1 MEFTIVF
8 IYVIV
13 EVMKR
18 LPLFILFILFS
29 FSGLLAAGTES
40 GTEYFRL
47 KIQDIISPGPD
58 KFSLEN
64 ESEITEAELLLKAEE
79 EFSKMTLEEQVSLLF
94 ILQVDGKD
102 SLSDFSKTRLTE
114 IQPGG
119 VLLFGYNI
127 SDDPGTLINFISE
140 IKSVSGAE
148 NPVKSPLVFL
158 DHEGGWVN
166 RLRNLT
172 WALPSARDVYTN
184 LSFSNQ
190 YILYS
195 LQATMLKLIGV
206 DINLAPVA
214 EPGTPF
220 NNEFLD
226 SRAPGEDISDAVI
239 YSGIFVSAMESQGV
253 GSVLK
258 HFPGNTNKDPH
269 KEIPVM
275 EISKESFREIL
286 IPFKECT
293 SLNPAGVLLSF
304 VKIPAIDD
312 NLSAF
317 SPVIIRDILN
327 RDLGFN
333 NLVISDDLTMAAV
346 GLSGYS
352 ETDAVIKA
360 LNAGCK
366 MIMMSSGN
374 FEEVR
379 DGVLVALKEGRI
391 SPVLFREACLSVLKA
406 KLKYGAASEVKSS
419 VALRSLSQTEKEL
432 LILKTSFLSYVTYNF
447 GKRNYGRANFIFR

>member
-1 MEFTIVF
+1 
-8 IYVIV
+8 
-13 EVMKR
+13 MKR
-18 LPLFILFILFS
+18 LPLFILFLSI
-29 FSGLLAAGTES
+29 SGFLAAGTES

-47 KIQDIISPGPD
+47 KIQDVLNPEGY
-58 KFSLEN
+58 KFFCEN
-64 ESEITEAELLLKAEE
+64 ESELSETELLLRAEE

-94 ILQVDGKD
+94 IIQVDGKD
-102 SLSDFSKTRLTE
+102 GLPDFSKARLKE

-119 VLLFGYNI
+119 ILLFGYNI
-127 SDDPGTLINFISE
+127 SDDAETLISFIDE

-190 YILYS
+190 VALYS
-195 LQATMLKLIGV
+195 LQAMMLKLIGI

-214 EPGTPF
+214 EPGTPY

-226 SRAPGEDISDAVI
+226 SRAPGKDISDAVI
-239 YSGIFVSAMESQGV
+239 YSRIFASAMESQGI

-275 EISKESFREIL
+275 EISNESFRKIL
-286 IPFKECT
+286 IPFKE
-293 SLNPAGVLLSF
+293 SIRLNPAGVLLSF

-312 NLSAF
+312 RLSAF
-317 SPVIIRDILN
+317 SPRIIRDILN

-346 GLSGYS
+346 RLSGYT
-352 ETDAVIKA
+352 ETEAVIEA
-360 LNAGCK
+360 LNSGCK

-374 FEEVR
+374 FNEVK
-379 DGVLVALKEGRI
+379 DGVLASLKEGRI
-391 SPVLFREACLSVLKA
+391 SRDLFRDACISVLKA
-406 KLKYGAASEVKSS
+406 KFKYGAASKGKSS
-419 VALRSLSQTEKEL
+419 LAAKSLSQSEKERL
-432 LILKTSFLSYVTYNF
+432 VLITSFLSYMTYNF

>member
-1 MEFTIVF
+1 
-8 IYVIV
+8 
-13 EVMKR
+13 MKR
-18 LPLFILFILFS
+18 LPLFILFIL

-58 KFSLEN
+58 KFSLKN

-94 ILQVDGKD
+94 IIHVDGKD

-195 LQATMLKLIGV
+195 LQAMMLKLIGV

-293 SLNPAGVLLSF
+293 SLTNV
-304 VKIPAIDD
+304 VIPNSVTFLDMYVFQDCTSLISMVIPSSVTYIGSNAFDGSYFYMFCETEAVQTLATGKG
-312 NLSAF
+312 LSA
-317 SPVIIRDILN
+317 SRILVKVSDSDIITA
-327 RDLGFN
+327 LGGQ
-333 NLVISDDLTMAAV
+333 TW
-346 GLSGYS
+346 
-352 ETDAVIKA
+352 
-360 LNAGCK
+360 
-366 MIMMSSGN
+366 
-374 FEEVR
+374 
-379 DGVLVALKEGRI
+379 
-391 SPVLFREACLSVLKA
+391 SVVSNSNGTLESTT
-406 KLKYGAASEVKSS
+406 YNS
-419 VALRSLSQTEKEL
+419 
-432 LILKTSFLSYVTYNF
+432 VTYYRLA
-447 GKRNYGRANFIFR
+447 GATEYYCA